1 MKKFALVLF
10 SVSLLAGCNK
20 PATTSNSSDSSFNP
34 YPDANFVDK
43 EIPADDYIY
52 HLWTNI
58 GKKWTFLS
66 SEKNFII
73 AEFKSHEPI
82 VVDENPTKNDDGF
95 YHIYFSFSN
104 NNEMKFDIPEKG
116 IGNYGR
122 DNQFELSLVK
132 VIGTYTSYRKY
143 YYSEKANAVKEE
155 LSIFKPV
162 DASKEDDDK
171 LQGKKTAAAFLNNK
185 GEFILMNTVISS
197 INIETVERNSKT
209 QYLQVDEG
217 VEVTFTHDR

>member
-1 MKKFALVLF
+1 MKKFAL
-10 SVSLLAGCNK
+10 LLLSTCALVGCNK
-20 PATTSNSSDSSFNP
+20 PVTSSGNSDSSFNP

-43 EIPADDYIY
+43 EIPADDYTY
-52 HLWTNI
+52 HQWTNI
-58 GKKWTFLS
+58 GEKWTFLS

-73 AEFKSHEPI
+73 AEFKSPEPI
-82 VVDENPTKNDDGF
+82 VVNEDPIKSDDGF

-116 IGNYGR
+116 IGNYAR
-122 DNQFELSLVK
+122 ANQFELSLVK
-132 VIGTYTSYRKY
+132 VFGTYTTYRKY
-143 YYSEKANAVKEE
+143 FYSEKANAVKEE
-155 LSIFKPV
+155 VSVFKPV
-162 DASKEDDDK
+162 DVSKEDDDK

-185 GEFILMNTVISS
+185 GEFVLMDTLIPS
-197 INIETVERNSKT
+197 INIETVERSSKT